1 MFEYKTN
8 FSRQVG
14 FNTFLVSKKRN
25 KKKNKVL
32 LPDPSVKHPHGS
44 FAEEFSI
51 IHNRLLK
58 QREGKFEP
66 SPHQFNNFNYVP
78 PTPDKPFAGLVPDTK
93 SKNAKE
99 WMEFWIPQYLAHF
112 GYDFQQVMQY
122 YFVNTLSGQKV
133 AAKHW
138 QDINNIAPEDPSQMS
153 TVSEVKKMFKPEE
166 QAEWHQVLYNKDL
179 ARISMRQIIKLTRGK
194 IKINGMSGD
203 TISRLTNLWPPFMEK
218 HGLQWSVGEDN
229 GHVVMDRIF
238 DSWITQILD
247 EIKEK
252 PHLEDVYKLE
262 NDTLICRGVWDTRNL
277 RACPLGAFLVPIH
290 KLFKEQLWSTAFL
303 VEARK
308 CGESLEELQTLE
320 YYKSLLLQI
329 NNGTYRRQVSKD

>member
-1 MFEYKTN
+1 M
-8 FSRQVG
+8 
-14 FNTFLVSKKRN
+14 
-25 KKKNKVL
+25 
-32 LPDPSVKHPHGS
+32 KHPHGS

-78 PTPDKPFAGLVPDTK
+78 PTPDKPFAGLVP
-93 SKNAKE
+93 
-99 WMEFWIPQYLAHF
+99 QYLAHF

-138 QDINNIAPEDPSQMS
+138 QDINNIAPED
-153 TVSEVKKMFKPEE
+153 PEE

-218 HGLQWSVGEDN
+218 HG
-229 GHVVMDRIF
+229 
-238 DSWITQILD
+238 
-247 EIKEK
+247 
-252 PHLEDVYKLE
+252 LEDVYKLE

-329 NNGTYRRQVSKD
+329 NNGTIKVIAAPDLKALFTTLDKDYKREEFEHHAHLVDKFYLNWIQTEDNEAAKRL